1 MRKTDNFALLMV
13 DLQVDFCSPEGFAA
27 KLGRNLEPIKLM
39 LPKLKQFYREI
50 KKLDIPVIFAQYVA
64 RKDLSPKNIK
74 INRDREEKA
83 RMCLYNSSGANIY
96 YFRPKEPDIVIKH
109 SFYDAFANTSL
120 SKVLYRKGIN
130 TLIIAGVRTELS
142 VDATA
147 KRAISEGLEVV
158 LPSDLVST
166 YQEKLSLQKQFL
178 ELFNRYY
185 GNVKKSE
192 EILIDLQDQ
201 YL

>member
-39 LPKLKQFYREI
+39 LPKLKRFYREV
-50 KKLDIPVIFAQYVA
+50 KKLDIPIIFAQYVA
-64 RKDLSPKNIK
+64 RKDLSPKNLK

-109 SFYDAFANTSL
+109 SFYDAFANTDL
-120 SKVLYRKGIN
+120 IKIFWRKKIT
-130 TLIIAGVRTELS
+130 TLIIVGVRTELS

-147 KRAISEGLEVV
+147 KRAISEGFEVV

-192 EILIDLQDQ
+192 EILNDLEDQ